1 MHKISIIIPCYNE
14 QKRLP
19 ETISKLK
26 KWLLG
31 QKKFEVELILS
42 NDGSSDDTIKIMHNC
57 RLDLKTEIYV
67 L

>member
-26 KWLLG
+26 KWLLV

-42 NDGSSDDTIKIMHNC
+42 NYGSLDDTI
-57 RLDLKTEIYV
+57 
-67 L
+67 